1 MKRQLYYSI
10 LLMAVCLMASL
21 SATAQHKTIVYG
33 DLGVSNVN
41 IGIVNTKK
49 GTSSNAKGHYALSL
63 YDRTKDIKL
72 YYSCIG
78 YQDTLVSL
86 TPKQLQRDSIKISF
100 KMRPKNYALREVIV
114 SENKPE
120 IAYHE
125 KMVSLVTYEI
135 NEMGIYLIAYQNSG
149 NALVHLSLDLDTLS
163 ILPIARKFDRLYK
176 DVFGQIHLMS
186 YDSTYQ
192 IGHRQLG
199 NTYLDA
205 ELFYGMSID
214 EFYYIMGDNAAVTD
228 SVFVIATY
236 NGCCCSGQGQEIYY
250 HYFKRGYPK
259 SHLLEHV
266 FDQEMLNFM
275 ENQRKLGG
283 LNGFEK
289 GASLGCSTTGCD
301 GFSDYYVH
309 LMMRP
314 RVNLRKW
321 TLAPQPIYDP
331 LFAIGDSLVLF
342 NFEADKNEYFDKN
355 AQLIGETPIKFHR
368 FLNWNGKWLMKS
380 SWKREVLVDRVRK
393 EFYAVFEDDGV
404 MSISKIDLKTGQT
417 KLVARL
423 SDFHFVLLPTV
434 NDGILYFMYHT
445 GSTHSKALYQ
455 MKIA

>member
-1 MKRQLYYSI
+1 MKHKLYYSI
-10 LLMAVCLMASL
+10 LLLAASLMVSL
-21 SATAQHKTIVYG
+21 SATAQHKTVVYG
-33 DLGVSNVN
+33 DLGVSNAN
-41 IGIVNTKK
+41 IGIVNTKR

-205 ELFYGMSID
+205 ELFYSMKIK

-236 NGCCCSGQGQEIYY
+236 KSEGQELYY
-250 HYFKRGYPK
+250 HYFKRGNPNG
-259 SHLLEHV
+259 HLLEYI
-266 FDQEMLNFM
+266 FDQERLDLLANFKKFDGIN
-275 ENQRKLGG
+275 E
-283 LNGFEK
+283 
-289 GASLGCSTTGCD
+289 GA
-301 GFSDYYVH
+301 SDYYTYFV
-309 LMMRP
+309 MRP
-314 RVNLRKW
+314 RIKKMCTSNKCPFP
-321 TLAPQPIYDP
+321 TLYDP
-331 LFAIGDSLVLF
+331 LFATGDSLVLF

-355 AQLIGETPIKFHR
+355 AQMIGETPIKFHR
-368 FLNWNGKWLMKS
+368 YLNWNGKWLMKS
-380 SWKREVLVDRVRK
+380 SWKKQVLVDLARK

-417 KLVARL
+417 KVVATL
-423 SDFHFVLLPTV
+423 SGFQFVQLPMV
-434 NDGILYFMYHT
+434 NDGTLYFMYHT
-445 GSTHSKALYQ
+445 GLTHSKALYR
-455 MKIA
+455 MRIA

>member
-1 MKRQLYYSI
+1 MKQI
-10 LLMAVCLMASL
+10 PLLLTLFVIGL
-21 SATAQHKTIVYG
+21 SFTATAQHKTVVYG
-33 DLGVSNVN
+33 DLGVSNAN
-41 IGIVNTKK
+41 IGIVNTKR

-205 ELFYGMSID
+205 ELFYGMKIK

-236 NGCCCSGQGQEIYY
+236 KSEGQELYY
-250 HYFKRGYPK
+250 HYFKRGNPNG
-259 SHLLEHV
+259 HLLEYI
-266 FDQEMLNFM
+266 FDQERLDLL
-275 ENQRKLGG
+275 ENYRK
-283 LNGFEK
+283 F
-289 GASLGCSTTGCD
+289 D
-301 GFSDYYVH
+301 GYNREASDYYTWFV
-309 LMMRP
+309 MRP
-314 RVNLRKW
+314 RISKPCTSNKCPFP
-321 TLAPQPIYDP
+321 TIYDP
-331 LFAIGDSLVLF
+331 IFSTGDSLVLF

-355 AQLIGETPIKFHR
+355 AQMIGETPIKFHR
-368 FLNWNGKWLMKS
+368 YLNWNGKWLMKG
-380 SWKREVLVDRVRK
+380 SWKKEILVDKVRK
-393 EFYAVFEDDGV
+393 EFYAVFEDESV
-404 MSISKIDLKTGQT
+404 MRIMKIDLKTGQT
-417 KLVARL
+417 KVVATL
-423 SDFHFVLLPTV
+423 TDFHFVQLPMV
-434 NDGILYFMYHT
+434 NDGTLYFMYHT
-445 GSTHSKALYQ
+445 GLTHSKALYR
-455 MKIA
+455 MRIA

>member
-1 MKRQLYYSI
+1 MKQI
-10 LLMAVCLMASL
+10 PLLLTLFVIGL
-21 SATAQHKTIVYG
+21 SFTATAQHKTVVYG

-86 TPKQLQRDSIKISF
+86 TPKQLQRDSINISF

-163 ILPIARKFDRLYK
+163 ILPIARKFNRLYK

-205 ELFYGMSID
+205 ELFYGMKIK

-236 NGCCCSGQGQEIYY
+236 KSEGQELYY
-250 HYFKRGYPK
+250 HYFKRGNPNG
-259 SHLLEHV
+259 HLLEYI
-266 FDQEMLNFM
+266 FDQERLDLL
-275 ENQRKLGG
+275 ENYRK
-283 LNGFEK
+283 F
-289 GASLGCSTTGCD
+289 D
-301 GFSDYYVH
+301 GYNREASDYYTWFV
-309 LMMRP
+309 MRP
-314 RVNLRKW
+314 RISKPCTSNKCPFP
-321 TLAPQPIYDP
+321 TIYDP
-331 LFAIGDSLVLF
+331 IFSTGDSLVLF

-355 AQLIGETPIKFHR
+355 AQMIGETPIKFHR
-368 FLNWNGKWLMKS
+368 YLNWNGKWLMKG
-380 SWKREVLVDRVRK
+380 SWKKEILVDKVRK
-393 EFYAVFEDDGV
+393 EFYAVFEDESV
-404 MSISKIDLKTGQT
+404 MRIMKIDLKTGQT
-417 KLVARL
+417 KVVATL
-423 SDFHFVLLPTV
+423 TDFHFVQLPMV
-434 NDGILYFMYHT
+434 NDGTLYFMYHT
-445 GSTHSKALYQ
+445 GLTHSKALYR
-455 MKIA
+455 MRIA